1 MANLDTVQQMLVRVL
16 LEQAFSKELQE
27 QQQLAVKAKV

>member
-16 LEQAFSKELQE
+16 LEQAFSKELQ